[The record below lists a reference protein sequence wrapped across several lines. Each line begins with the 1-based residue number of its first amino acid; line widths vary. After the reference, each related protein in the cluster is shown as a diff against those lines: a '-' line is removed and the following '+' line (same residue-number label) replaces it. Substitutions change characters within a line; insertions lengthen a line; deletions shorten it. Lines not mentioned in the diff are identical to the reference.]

1 MAETQSNPGT
11 TPDVKPQSSDSTQG
25 ECPGGTC
32 VNLAGIVAIG
42 IYLAALA
49 YVLVYG
55 LVKFWPSAAPSRSS
69 APTSSIATGAAL
81 SNAPPASPPGTAAAS
96 PGQVQPVGAPFEVVQ
111 VWRRQVQV
119 RPESRLFLV
128 VAIAGALGGLL
139 HSVRSFYWYVGNR
152 NLKWS
157 WVPQYVLLPWVGAIL
172 GLVIYLIL
180 RGGLLAGEATVSDTN
195 PFGFAAFASMAG
207 LFSEQAVEKLRQ
219 LFEGLLARSPKGR
232 DHVQAEQP

>member
-1 MAETQSNPGT
+1 MAETQSNSGATPGT
-11 TPDVKPQSSDSTQG
+11 KPQPPEPTPG
-25 ECPGGTC
+25 ECPGGSC

-42 IYLAALA
+42 VYLVALA

-55 LVKFWPSAAPSRSS
+55 LVKFWPSAAPGRAPAPASS
-69 APTSSIATGAAL
+69 PAAGPGAT
-81 SNAPPASPPGTAAAS
+81 NPPPASPPGTAGVNPSQA
-96 PGQVQPVGAPFEVVQ
+96 QPLGPSFEIVV
-111 VWRRQVQV
+111 VWGRQVPV

-128 VAIAGALGGLL
+128 VAVAGALGGLL

-172 GLVIYLIL
+172 GLVLYFVL
-180 RGGLLAGEATVSDTN
+180 RGGLLAGEATVGDTN

-207 LFSEQAVEKLRQ
+207 LFSEQAVEKLRH
-219 LFEGLLARSPKGR
+219 LFEGLLKEAPKGE
-232 DHVQAEQP
+232 DHVKPK